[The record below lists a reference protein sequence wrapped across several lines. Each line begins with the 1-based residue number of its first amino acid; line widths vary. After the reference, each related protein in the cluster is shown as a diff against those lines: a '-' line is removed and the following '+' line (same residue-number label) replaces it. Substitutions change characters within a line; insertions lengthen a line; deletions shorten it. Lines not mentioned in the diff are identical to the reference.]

1 MPVNLI
7 SHKNKQVTLQ
17 ITINLKDSMLESEQ
31 AILNATNEI
40 GVTATEI
47 ALSNFDADGSPI
59 IVGDTKLTS
68 KNKQSRIY
76 QSPYGQVKIDR
87 HLYQSSQGG
96 KTYCPLENNARMI
109 NAATPRF
116 AKVLSNKYA
125 KMPAPEVLDDLED
138 NHGRHTTLR
147 YLQKVSEAVAAIAQA
162 KEETWEYATPEMDA
176 AIETV
181 SISMDGAYVLMHEDG
196 WREAMVGSV
205 SLYDKSGER
214 QHTVYVG
221 ASPEYG
227 KAEFKKRIEREILHI
242 KSRYPKAQYLG
253 IADGAK
259 SNWEFLKLHT
269 NKQLIDFYHVTEYLS
284 KVAEAACPRQTGK
297 PERQAWLAE
306 RCHQLKHEHGAAQKI
321 LSELKELT
329 KKRLRKEL
337 QENLSGTITYFENNH
352 HMMNYADHVEKNL
365 PIGSGV
371 TEAACKTLI
380 KQRLCRSG
388 MRWKS
393 KGMKIVLSLRQI
405 VQTGN
410 RWSQFWEK
418 INQYGVAATR

>member
-1 MPVNLI
+1 MSVDLI
-7 SHKNKQVTLQ
+7 SHKDKQVTLQ

-31 AILNATNEI
+31 EILNATNEI
-40 GVTATEI
+40 GVAETEI
-47 ALSNFDADGSPI
+47 ALSNFDTDGSPI

-68 KNKQSRIY
+68 KNKQSRVY
-76 QSPYGQVKIDR
+76 QSPYGQIKVSR

-96 KTYCPLENNARMI
+96 KTYCPLENNARII
-109 NAATPRF
+109 NGATPRF

-125 KMPAPEVLDDLED
+125 KMPAPEALDDLED
-138 NHGRHTTLR
+138 NHGRRTTLR

-162 KEETWEYATPEMDA
+162 KEERWEYATPEMDA

-227 KAEFKKRIEREILHI
+227 KAEFKNRIEREILHI
-242 KSRYPKAQYLG
+242 KSLYPKAQYLG

-269 NKQLIDFYHVTEYLS
+269 SKQLIDFYHVTEYLS
-284 KVAEAACPRQTGK
+284 KVAEAICPRNTGQ
-297 PERQAWLAE
+297 PERQAWLSE
-306 RCHQLKHEHGAAQKI
+306 RCHQLKHEHGAAKKI
-321 LSELKELT
+321 LSELKKLT
-329 KKRLRKEL
+329 NKKLRKEL
-337 QENLSGTITYFENNH
+337 QENLSGTITYFENNC

-380 KQRLCRSG
+380 KQRLCQSG

-393 KGMKIVLSLRQI
+393 KGIKIVLSLRQI

-410 RWSQFWEK
+410 RWTQFWKK
-418 INQYGVAATR
+418 INQYGVPATR